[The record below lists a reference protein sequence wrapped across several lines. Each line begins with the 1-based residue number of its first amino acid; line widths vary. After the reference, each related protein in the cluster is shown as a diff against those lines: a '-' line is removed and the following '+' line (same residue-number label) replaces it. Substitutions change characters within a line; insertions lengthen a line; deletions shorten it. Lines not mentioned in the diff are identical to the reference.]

1 MHCQSLLLSQN
12 PSSQPHEGF
21 ELSSENTSQSRA
33 LLYVT
38 TTVEKDFQFLRI
50 PPTRGLCSGQNDR
63 WRPVAAEILSYTYGY
78 NSDVSPKRRYVEGI
92 ESGGGYTA
100 SSSAKNML
108 QNSSWSR
115 GPISRT
121 HSEEACRI

>member
-21 ELSSENTSQSRA
+21 ELSSEKTSQSRA

-38 TTVEKDFQFLRI
+38 TTVEKDFQSFGSHPREGFILGKMI
-50 PPTRGLCSGQNDR
+50 GGG
-63 WRPVAAEILSYTYGY
+63 PVAAEILSYTYVY
-78 NSDVSPKRRYVEGI
+78 NLGASPKRRYVEGI
-92 ESGGGYTA
+92 ESGGAYTT